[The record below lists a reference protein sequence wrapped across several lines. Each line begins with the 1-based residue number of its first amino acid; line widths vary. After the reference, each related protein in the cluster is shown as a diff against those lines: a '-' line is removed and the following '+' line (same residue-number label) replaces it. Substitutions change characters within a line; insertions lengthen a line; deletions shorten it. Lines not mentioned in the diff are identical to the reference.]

1 MKRYGNMEPSG
12 LNDQLHVLAERLA
25 RRMQEAHCATRW
37 LDTPRLVLLR
47 LAASELVQAVDLVL
61 TAREHQTTGG
71 KM

>member
-25 RRMQEAHCATRW
+25 RRMREAPCATRW

-47 LAASELVQAVDLVL
+47 IAASELVQAIDLVL
-61 TAREHQTTGG
+61 TARASTKPQE
-71 KM
+71 